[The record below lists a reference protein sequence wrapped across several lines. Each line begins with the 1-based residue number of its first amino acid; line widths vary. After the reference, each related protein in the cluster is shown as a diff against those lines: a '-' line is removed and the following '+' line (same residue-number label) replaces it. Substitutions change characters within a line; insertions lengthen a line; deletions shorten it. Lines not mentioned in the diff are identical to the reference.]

1 MMEQEYS
8 LSLIALLK
16 GIVYSHQKEVWDN
29 LLRFEPDVKKY
40 FHTVGLDLFLDKSEG
55 YAFLKQIEWEDEKG
69 LPRIAERRQ
78 LNFLTSLLCIVLRKY
93 LLEQDAQGGSVRS
106 IISAQEMI
114 HRILVFLPPTLDEAK
129 QQEKIIT
136 TINKVVE
143 IGFLRKLDD
152 QEKNY
157 EVHRIIKG
165 FVNAD
170 VIDST
175 LKVLKDYAYHKYSSE
190 APDES

>member
-1 MMEQEYS
+1 MEQEYS

-16 GIVYSHQKEVWDN
+16 GIVFNHQKEVWDN
-29 LLRFEPDVKKY
+29 LLRYEPDVKKY
-40 FHTVGLDLFLDKSEG
+40 FQPIGLELYFDKSEG
-55 YAFLKQIEWEDEKG
+55 YAFLRQIQWEEDTE
-69 LPRIAERRQ
+69 LPRLAEKRQ

-106 IISAQEMI
+106 IISEQEMI
-114 HRILVFLPPTLDEAK
+114 NRIKVFLPGTNDEAK
-129 QQEKIIT
+129 QQEKIIS
-136 TINKVVE
+136 TINRVID
-143 IGFLRKLDD
+143 IGFLRKLDA

-170 VIDST
+170 MIDEL
-175 LKVLKDYAYHKYSSE
+175 LKKLKRYAEDKQVTE
-190 APDES
+190 